1 MLPFCLPHLL
11 GGQVREVK
19 MRPRSIWRQRA
30 DSSSARDK
38 EKESKRWALGKIEER
53 IRPKQLPC
61 ACPPCR
67 GNKQRRMQLVQSN
80 QHKESELKNS
90 RSFNNIWRAPSP
102 KSKASQ
108 YNSIKSSLASE
119 KLSVTLFKRKAVE
132 SQQARPMIT
141 Y

>member
-19 MRPRSIWRQRA
+19 MRPRSMWRQHA

-67 GNKQRRMQLVQSN
+67 GNKQRRMQTVQSSLRIPN
-80 QHKESELKNS
+80 QFE
-90 RSFNNIWRAPSP
+90 I
-102 KSKASQ
+102 
-108 YNSIKSSLASE
+108 
-119 KLSVTLFKRKAVE
+119 KAVE